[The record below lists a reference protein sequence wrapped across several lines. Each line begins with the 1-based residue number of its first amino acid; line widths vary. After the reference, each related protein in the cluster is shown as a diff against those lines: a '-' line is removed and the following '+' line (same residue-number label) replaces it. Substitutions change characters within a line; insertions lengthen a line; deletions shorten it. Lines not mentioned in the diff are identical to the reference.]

1 MTGLNQIYQKGLE
14 MSTTVF
20 CKLMTFYLQ
29 WTILDP
35 KKIVDMFLKYRGNLS
50 DLQRGSLE
58 PWLGTTGLQ

>member
-1 MTGLNQIYQKGLE
+1 